1 MATTTPISYN
11 DKVGLEYVIGKIKIA
26 LDNGWVAK
34 DGSKILSDYNFSKEL
49 KDKLDGIADGATRV
63 ILDAAVSATSENGV
77 TSKGIA
83 NELAKYAAL
92 AGAEFTGAV
101 KAATAAAATNDTTVA
116 TTAYV
121 TSAISVALGQVVGI
135 KFDGPYDDYNDL
147 ITKVPTGAA
156 GTIYLVKNSGSVPN
170 ANDEYFWKDGHYE
183 LFGSTAID
191 LKNYVQFTDL
201 VAITTAEIDK
211 MFTDAGFVFPT
222 TS

>member
-1 MATTTPISYN
+1 MSTTTPISYN

-34 DGSKILSDYNFSKEL
+34 DGSKVLSDYNFSKEL

-101 KAATAAAATNDTTVA
+101 KVPTASAATNDTTVA

>member
-1 MATTTPISYN
+1 MSTTTPISYN

-34 DGSKILSDYNFSKEL
+34 DGSKVLSDYNFSKEL

-92 AGAEFTGAV
+92 TGAEFTGAIKV
-101 KAATAAAATNDTTVA
+101 PTAAAATNDTTVA

-147 ITKVPTGAA
+147 ITKIPTGAA

>member
-34 DGSKILSDYNFSKEL
+34 DGSKVLSDYNFSKEL

-101 KAATAAAATNDTTVA
+101 KVPTAAAATNDTTVA

-211 MFTDAGFVFPT
+211 MFIDAGFVFPT

>member
-34 DGSKILSDYNFSKEL
+34 DGSKVLSDYNFSKEL

-101 KAATAAAATNDTTVA
+101 KVPTAAAATNDTTVA

-156 GTIYLVKNSGSVPN
+156 GTIYLVKNSGLVPN

>member
-34 DGSKILSDYNFSKEL
+34 DGSKVLSDYNFSKEL

-63 ILDAAVSATSENGV
+63 ILDTVVSATSENGV

-101 KAATAAAATNDTTVA
+101 KAPTAAAATNDTTVA

>member
-1 MATTTPISYN
+1 MSTTTPISYN

-34 DGSKILSDYNFSKEL
+34 DGSKVLSDYNFSKEL
-49 KDKLDGIADGATRV
+49 KDKLDSIADGATRV

-92 AGAEFTGAV
+92 AGAEFTGTV
-101 KAATAAAATNDTTVA
+101 KVPTAAAATNDTTVA

>member
-34 DGSKILSDYNFSKEL
+34 DGSKVLSDYNFSKEL

-63 ILDAAVSATSENGV
+63 ILDAVVSTTSENGV

-101 KAATAAAATNDTTVA
+101 KVPTAAAATNDTTVA

>member
-1 MATTTPISYN
+1 MSTTTPISYN

-34 DGSKILSDYNFSKEL
+34 DGSKVLSDYNFSKEL
-49 KDKLDGIADGATRV
+49 KDKLDDIADGATRV

-83 NELAKYAAL
+83 NELTKYAAL

-101 KAATAAAATNDTTVA
+101 KVPTAAAATNDTTVA

>member
-34 DGSKILSDYNFSKEL
+34 DGSKVLSDYNFSKEL

-101 KAATAAAATNDTTVA
+101 KVPTAAAATNDTTVA

-147 ITKVPTGAA
+147 ITKVPIGAA

-211 MFTDAGFVFPT
+211 MFTNAGFVFPT

>member
-34 DGSKILSDYNFSKEL
+34 DGSKVLSDYNFSKEL

-92 AGAEFTGAV
+92 AGAEFTGTV
-101 KAATAAAATNDTTVA
+101 KVPTAAAATNDTTVA

>member
-34 DGSKILSDYNFSKEL
+34 DGSKVLSDYNFSKEL
-49 KDKLDGIADGATRV
+49 KDKLDDIADGATRV

-101 KAATAAAATNDTTVA
+101 KVPTAAAATNDTTVA

-211 MFTDAGFVFPT
+211 MFTNAGFVFPT

>member
-34 DGSKILSDYNFSKEL
+34 DGNKVLSDYNFSKEL

-101 KAATAAAATNDTTVA
+101 KVPTAAAATNDTTVA

>member
-1 MATTTPISYN
+1 MSTTTPISYN

-34 DGSKILSDYNFSKEL
+34 DGSKVLSDYNFSKEL

-63 ILDAAVSATSENGV
+63 ILDAAVSTTSENGV

-92 AGAEFTGAV
+92 AGAEFTGTV
-101 KAATAAAATNDTTVA
+101 RVPTAAAATNDTTVA

-135 KFDGPYDDYNDL
+135 KFDGPYDNYNDL

-211 MFTDAGFVFPT
+211 MFTDAGFIFPT

>member
-1 MATTTPISYN
+1 MSTTTPISYN

-34 DGSKILSDYNFSKEL
+34 DGSKVLSDYNFSKEL

-63 ILDAAVSATSENGV
+63 ILDAVVSTTSENGV

-101 KAATAAAATNDTTVA
+101 KVPTAAAATNDTTVA

>member
-1 MATTTPISYN
+1 MSTTTPISYN

-34 DGSKILSDYNFSKEL
+34 DGSKVLSDYNFSKEL

-101 KAATAAAATNDTTVA
+101 KVPTAAAATNDTTVA
-116 TTAYV
+116 TTACV

-147 ITKVPTGAA
+147 ITRVPTGAA

>member
-34 DGSKILSDYNFSKEL
+34 DGSKVLSDYNFSKEL

-92 AGAEFTGAV
+92 AGAEVTGAV
-101 KAATAAAATNDTTVA
+101 KVPTAAAATNDTTVA

-147 ITKVPTGAA
+147 ITKVTTGAA

>member
-34 DGSKILSDYNFSKEL
+34 DGSKVLSDYNFSKEL

-101 KAATAAAATNDTTVA
+101 RVPTAAAATNDTTVA

-121 TSAISVALGQVVGI
+121 TSAISVALDQVVGI

>member
-1 MATTTPISYN
+1 MSTTTPISYN

-34 DGSKILSDYNFSKEL
+34 DGSKVLSDYNFSKEL

-101 KAATAAAATNDTTVA
+101 KVPTAAAATNDTTVA

>member
-34 DGSKILSDYNFSKEL
+34 DGSKVLSDYNFSKEL

-101 KAATAAAATNDTTVA
+101 KVPTAAAATNDTTVA

-147 ITKVPTGAA
+147 ITKVPTGDA

>member
-34 DGSKILSDYNFSKEL
+34 DGSKVLSDYNFSKEL

-101 KAATAAAATNDTTVA
+101 RVPTAAAATNDTTVA

>member
-34 DGSKILSDYNFSKEL
+34 DGSKVLSDYNFSKEL

-92 AGAEFTGAV
+92 AGAEFTGVV
-101 KAATAAAATNDTTVA
+101 KVPTAAAATNDTTVA

>member
-1 MATTTPISYN
+1 MTTTTPINYN

-34 DGSKILSDYNFSKEL
+34 DGSKVLSDYNFSEEL

-83 NELAKYAAL
+83 DELAKYAAL

-101 KAATAAAATNDTTVA
+101 KVPTAAAATNDTTVA

-121 TSAISVALGQVVGI
+121 TSAISVALGQVAGI

-147 ITKVPTGAA
+147 ITRVPTGAA
-156 GTIYLVKNSGSVPN
+156 GTIYLVQNSGSVPN
-170 ANDEYFWKDGHYE
+170 ASDEYFWKDGHYE

-191 LKNYVQFTDL
+191 LQNYVQFTDL
-201 VAITTAEIDK
+201 TAITTAEIDK

>member
-34 DGSKILSDYNFSKEL
+34 DGSKVLSDYNFSKEL

-101 KAATAAAATNDTTVA
+101 KVPTVAAATNDTTVA

>member
-34 DGSKILSDYNFSKEL
+34 DGSKVLSDYNFSKEL
-49 KDKLDGIADGATRV
+49 KDKLDDIADGATRV

-101 KAATAAAATNDTTVA
+101 KVPTAAAATNDTTVA

>member
-1 MATTTPISYN
+1 MSTTTPISYN

-34 DGSKILSDYNFSKEL
+34 DGSKVLSDYNFSKEL

-101 KAATAAAATNDTTVA
+101 KVPTAAAATNDTTVA

-156 GTIYLVKNSGSVPN
+156 GTIYLVKNSGSIPN

>member
-34 DGSKILSDYNFSKEL
+34 DGSKVLSDYNFSKEL

-101 KAATAAAATNDTTVA
+101 KVPTAAAATNDTTVA

>member
-1 MATTTPISYN
+1 MSTTTPISYN

-34 DGSKILSDYNFSKEL
+34 DGSKVLSDYNFSKEL

-101 KAATAAAATNDTTVA
+101 KVPTAAAATNDTTVA

-121 TSAISVALGQVVGI
+121 TSAISVALSQVVGI

>member
-1 MATTTPISYN
+1 MSTTTPISYN

-34 DGSKILSDYNFSKEL
+34 DGSKVLSDYNFSKEL
-49 KDKLDGIADGATRV
+49 KDKLDDIADGATRV

-101 KAATAAAATNDTTVA
+101 KVPTAAAATNDTTVA

>member
-1 MATTTPISYN
+1 MSTTTPISYN

-34 DGSKILSDYNFSKEL
+34 DGSKVLSDYNFSKEL

-92 AGAEFTGAV
+92 AGAEFTGTV
-101 KAATAAAATNDTTVA
+101 KVPTAAAATNDTTVA

>member
-34 DGSKILSDYNFSKEL
+34 DGSKVLSDYNFSKEL

-101 KAATAAAATNDTTVA
+101 RVPTAAAATNDTTVA

-121 TSAISVALGQVVGI
+121 TSAISVALDQVVGI

-147 ITKVPTGAA
+147 IAKVPTGAA

>member
-1 MATTTPISYN
+1 MSTTTPISYN

-34 DGSKILSDYNFSKEL
+34 DGSKVLSDYNFSKEL

-83 NELAKYAAL
+83 NELVKYAAL

-101 KAATAAAATNDTTVA
+101 KVPTAAAATNDTTVA

-201 VAITTAEIDK
+201 AAITTAEIDK
-211 MFTDAGFVFPT
+211 MFTDAGFIFPT